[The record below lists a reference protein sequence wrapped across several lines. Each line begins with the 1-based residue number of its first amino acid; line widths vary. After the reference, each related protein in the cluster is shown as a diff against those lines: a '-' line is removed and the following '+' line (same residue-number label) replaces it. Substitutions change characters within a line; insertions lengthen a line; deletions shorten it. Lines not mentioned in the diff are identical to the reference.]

1 MLAAKFTASRKAVLS
16 FKTPICNSPKIIS
29 TVSVI
34 GTAKKKKKNMHG
46 KFEATPNSNG
56 GFFVFRQC
64 FLFQQWTVFPFFHK
78 LFRLYFQQYN
88 RNLVLYRRFTLN
100 TWKYLDSFGYYS
112 VLWCC
117 MAYSTCVSC
126 HKSINSHLIEN
137 TWQWWGRRGGYLVN
151 PVTLQNCFGNTC
163 KSVALSN
170 N

>member
-1 MLAAKFTASRKAVLS
+1 MRLTCYVGGQIHSVTES
-16 FKTPICNSPKIIS
+16 S
-29 TVSVI
+29 TVLQDTNLQLTQNNKHGISYWYS
-34 GTAKKKKKNMHG
+34 KKKKK
-46 KFEATPNSNG
+46 KKTCTANSRRPPIQMAD
-56 GFFVFRQC
+56 FFVFRQC

-117 MAYSTCVSC
+117 MAYSTCVSS

-137 TWQWWGRRGGYLVN
+137 TWQWWGRRGGILSKSGNLTELLWKYL
-151 PVTLQNCFGNTC
+151 
-163 KSVALSN
+163 
-170 N
+170 